1 MPTPETVAEL
11 TMFWSNRVDRLEA
24 TIVSLRNDLRTY
36 NDVIA
41 GLKDGELTWDNV
53 QILETGQLRVIPPAP
68 PVPVPEICVEEVSK
82 DFGKKNRKKADTFDS
97 SAELVE
103 VGSDGN

>member
-24 TIVSLRNDLRTY
+24 TIVSLRNDLTTY
-36 NDVIA
+36 NQVIA
-41 GLKDGELTWDNV
+41 GLKSGELTGENV

-68 PVPVPEICVEEVSK
+68 PVPDICVEEVSK
-82 DFGKKNRKKADTFDS
+82 DFGKKNGKKADTFDS
-97 SAELVE
+97 TELVE